1 MSSENARKPTILV
14 VEDDEQ
20 VRAFVCTLLLND
32 GLQVV
37 EAATGLEGLRRAQE
51 YDGSIDLLLCDML
64 LPELSG
70 YDLAAQ
76 VRQQYPELQII
87 LMTGYV
93 EGEIVQRGIEEL
105 SATFLDKPFSAATL
119 RAIVRETIRPP
130 ASQPP
135 GRVA

>member
-1 MSSENARKPTILV
+1 MSGEETRKPTILV

-32 GLQVV
+32 GLQVI
-37 EAATGLEGLRRAQE
+37 EAATGLEGLQRAQE
-51 YDGSIDLLLCDML
+51 HEGSIDLLLCDML

-76 VRQQYPELQII
+76 VRQQYPELRII

-105 SATFLDKPFSAATL
+105 NATFLDKPFPAATL
-119 RAIVRETIRPP
+119 RATVWEAVRPS

-135 GRVA
+135 ARVA